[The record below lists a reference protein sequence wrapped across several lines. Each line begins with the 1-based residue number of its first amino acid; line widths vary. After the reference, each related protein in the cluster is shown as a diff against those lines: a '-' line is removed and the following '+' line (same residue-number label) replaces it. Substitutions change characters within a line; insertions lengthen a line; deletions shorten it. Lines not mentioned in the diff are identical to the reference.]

1 MNTATKTQQI
11 ETVEAH
17 CDICGNQET
26 DDAETLKNEGWYL
39 GRREHFCPTCN
50 D

>member
-1 MNTATKTQQI
+1 MTNENTN
-11 ETVEAH
+11 ETITGF

-26 DDAETLKNEGWYL
+26 DNAETLKIEGWFL
-39 GRREHFCPTCN
+39 GSREQFCPNCN

>member
-1 MNTATKTQQI
+1 MTNENTN
-11 ETVEAH
+11 ETTMTGF
-17 CDICGNQET
+17 CDVCGNQET
-26 DDAETLKNEGWYL
+26 DNAEALKGEGWYL